1 MKQLIAF
8 ILCFFVSMSAASAE
22 DWFSVADLPVPDHWT
37 ATYDT
42 SWRTITV
49 DVQPTVPDVE
59 EISILQVRPAYWIPQ
74 PDGETAWSAKD
85 IHFDKGGD
93 AFELTCGD
101 FGKEYDAV
109 RGKKDVVDHSCY
121 VYGPFDANSSYAPQN
136 SLTLG
141 QMLSHFDRIWAETA
155 AWKPT
160 FDTQHIQSIRIKTY
174 KNKKTGEV
182 LLPAYMDVTL
192 PQALEGVPLW
202 GHVITSVDEHQDNEL
217 FYDANVSFT
226 MLNAGTYQMVGRVVK
241 PDTVLSANVP
251 LCSFEK
257 VQEAL
262 ESEIEAGH
270 IRRIYSVDLGY
281 ALYNEP
287 GVTRAP
293 GREWIK
299 SALFYVKPVWRC
311 VCIYEKKANKDLSD
325 NIFSDPIVS
334 VYYKTLYVDAQTGIL
349 IDPLDTRQGCGDYNG
364 YFTWEDVQ

>member
-8 ILCFFVSMSAASAE
+8 KLCFAVSMPAASAE
-22 DWFSVADLPVPDHWT
+22 DWFSIANMPVPDRWT

-101 FGKEYDAV
+101 FGKEYDSV

-121 VYGPFDANSSYAPQN
+121 VYGPFDANTCYAPKN
-136 SLTLG
+136 SLTHG
-141 QMLSHFDRIWAETA
+141 QMLSHFDSILTETA

-241 PDTVLSANVP
+241 PDTVLSADVP

-262 ESEIEAGH
+262 EPEIEAGH

-287 GVTRAP
+287 GVTCTP

-299 SALFYVKPVWRC
+299 SAMFYVKPVWRC
-311 VCIYEKKANKDLSD
+311 VCIYEEKTSKNLSD
-325 NIFSDPIVS
+325 NIFTDPIVS
-334 VYYKTLYVDAQTGIL
+334 LIL
-349 IDPLDTRQGCGDYNG
+349 QNALCRCSNRHFD
-364 YFTWEDVQ
+364 

>member
-8 ILCFFVSMSAASAE
+8 ILCFAVSISAAGAE
-22 DWFSVADLPVPDHWT
+22 EWFSVADMPVPDRWT

-42 SWRTITV
+42 SWRTISV
-49 DVQPTVPDVE
+49 DVQPTIPDVE
-59 EISILQVRPAYWIPQ
+59 EISILHVRPAYWIPE

-101 FGKEYDAV
+101 FGKEYDLV
-109 RGKKDVVDHSCY
+109 RGKRDVVNHSYY
-121 VYGPFDANSSYAPQN
+121 VYGPFDANSSYAPEN
-136 SLTLG
+136 SLTLV
-141 QMLSHFDRIWAETA
+141 QMLSHFDSILAETA
-155 AWKPT
+155 AWKPD
-160 FDTQHIQSIRIKTY
+160 FDTQHIQSIRTNTY

-182 LLPAYMDVTL
+182 LLPAYMAVTL

-202 GHVITSVDEHQDNEL
+202 GHIITSVDRHQDNEF
-217 FYDANVSFT
+217 FYDPNVSFT
-226 MLNAGTYQMVGRVVK
+226 MLNFETYQMFGRVVK
-241 PDTVLSANVP
+241 PYAVLSSDVP
-251 LCSFEK
+251 LCSFAK

-270 IRRIYSVDLGY
+270 IRMIYSVDLGY

-287 GVTRAP
+287 GVTRVS

-299 SALFYVKPVWRC
+299 SAMFYVKPVWRC
-311 VCIYEKKANKDLSD
+311 VCIYEEKASKELSD
-325 NIFSDPIVS
+325 NIFTDPIVS

-349 IDPLDTRQGCGDYNG
+349 IDPLDARQGCGDYNG
-364 YFTWEDVQ
+364 YITWEAAQ